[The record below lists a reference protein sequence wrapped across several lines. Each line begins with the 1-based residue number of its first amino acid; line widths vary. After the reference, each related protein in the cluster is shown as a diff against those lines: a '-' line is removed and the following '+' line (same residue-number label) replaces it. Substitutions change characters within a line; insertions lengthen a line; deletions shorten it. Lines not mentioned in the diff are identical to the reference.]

1 MALRHCPQK
10 KGVVH
15 RIYTESPKKPNSA
28 KRKVARVR
36 LVGTTRHLRVKVPGP
51 GHGSLARFGQVLI
64 RGAHPRDLPGIRY
77 SIIRGKLGSNA
88 VFSRRKGH
96 SKYGLRKRQIE
107 QLKLAA
113 LGVLFGKDS
122 GGPLV
127 SLSRAPLPF
136 STFLL
141 LSLPS
146 PTPPF
151 FAVGLTDKIPYP
163 TTTMRYH
170 LRVTPDPTLRK
181 KYRKLQR

>member
-77 SIIRGKLGSNA
+77 CIIRGKLGSNA
-88 VFSRRKGH
+88 VFGRRKGH

-107 QLKLAA
+107 QQQLQA
-113 LGVLFGKDS
+113 LGTL
-122 GGPLV
+122 
-127 SLSRAPLPF
+127 A
-136 STFLL
+136 FLK
-141 LSLPS
+141 
-146 PTPPF
+146 
-151 FAVGLTDKIPYP
+151 A
-163 TTTMRYH
+163 
-170 LRVTPDPTLRK
+170 
-181 KYRKLQR
+181 